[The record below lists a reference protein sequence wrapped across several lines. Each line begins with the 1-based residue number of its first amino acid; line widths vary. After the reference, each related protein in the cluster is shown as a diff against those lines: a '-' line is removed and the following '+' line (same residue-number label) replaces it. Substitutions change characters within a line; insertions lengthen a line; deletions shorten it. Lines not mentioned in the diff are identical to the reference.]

1 MDESKQK
8 GSLYSGERTELA
20 TLDKPP
26 EVKKPEGPSGSAA
39 SAEPPKQAQAK
50 PPQARETTPLAGFAK
65 PGETAAF
72 AELWEFLKQTR
83 TVWLIVAGGIFG
95 VMAVVTVTQRVS
107 EWARNTREKRHE
119 EAVAT
124 LSPETLITRCGAPA
138 EDMTKDL
145 YPILMR
151 TMRYQ
156 RTGKGTLMIA
166 FSRTAEEKSN
176 WVFLSM
182 KDESG
187 GGSYDTPE
195 TKIAALPCL
204 AWEK

>member
-1 MDESKQK
+1 MNETKQK
-8 GSLYSGERTELA
+8 GSVYSGEWTELA
-20 TLDKPP
+20 TVDKPP
-26 EVKKPEGPSGSAA
+26 EVKKPEEPSGSAVR
-39 SAEPPKQAQAK
+39 AESPKQT
-50 PPQARETTPLAGFAK
+50 QARETAPLAGFGK
-65 PGETAAF
+65 PGETTAF
-72 AELWEFLKQTR
+72 DELWEFLKQTK

-95 VMAVVTVTQRVS
+95 VMAIVTVAKRVS
-107 EWARNTREKRHE
+107 EWARTTRERRHE
-119 EAVAT
+119 QAVAT

-138 EDMTKDL
+138 EDVTKDM

-151 TMRYQ
+151 TIRYQ
-156 RTGKGTLMIA
+156 HAGKGTLVIA
-166 FSRTAEEKSN
+166 FSRTAEEKSD